1 MPLQLTALHLMEGT
15 QIQVM
20 FNDGR
25 CAAVDLAPLLN
36 GPVFRELQHPD
47 AFRGCRLDPD
57 LGTVV
62 WPNGAD
68 LAPEAIY
75 FQAFRDDPSLTQ
87 LFERW
92 GYLPAGSTSATQR

>member
-1 MPLQLTALHLMEGT
+1 MPLQLTAVEVMGGT
-15 QIQVM
+15 QLKVV

-25 CAAVDLAPLLN
+25 SAAVDLAPLLS
-36 GPVFRELQHPD
+36 GPVFRDVRHPD
-47 AFRGCRLDPD
+47 AFRDCRLDPE
-57 LGTVV
+57 LGTLV

-92 GYLPAGSTSATQR
+92 GYLPLGSTSTTQR